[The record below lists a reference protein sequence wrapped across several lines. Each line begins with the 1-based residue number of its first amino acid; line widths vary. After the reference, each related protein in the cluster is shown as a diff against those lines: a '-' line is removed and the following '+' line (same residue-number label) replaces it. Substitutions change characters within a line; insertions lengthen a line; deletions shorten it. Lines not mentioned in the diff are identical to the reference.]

1 MPSGVTPD
9 WHQPA
14 RLLRLAALVGLL
26 CWLSLALTRGEGRI
40 AAIWL
45 SNGLV
50 LGVLLSA
57 PTSRWLAV
65 LLAAFAG
72 NLVANLGSGDSLPM
86 ALMLALC
93 NSVEIVLAAWPLY
106 RRFGNQPD
114 LTNGLGLLY
123 FLVFCLLLAPAAS
136 GLLASATVAAHVG
149 GDLQTILS
157 VWYPADAMGLMI
169 VTPLTL
175 ALLKHGE
182 PGGRRLRWRR
192 ALLPW
197 LFLTSICLL
206 LFTQSIYPLL
216 FLAFPPLLLLS
227 YQHGFAGSALGL
239 ATITVIAL
247 LATINGYGPFMLI
260 QTESMHVRM
269 LVLQLFVA
277 VATAQSL
284 VMGMLL
290 AQQRQLSLALRDS
303 GRQLRTITDNLPALI
318 AHFDAEER
326 YLFVNAH
333 IGRIFG
339 GDPAVVLGR
348 TLREVRGEM
357 IYADIG
363 PHVAK
368 ALRGEVASFE
378 NFGMAAGK
386 PYHYQSN
393 FIPDVAADGHV
404 QGFFAMTFDI
414 TERKNAELRQAADE
428 DRLRTISDNLPAL
441 IAYIDREGTYRFCN
455 QTHADWFGKS
465 VKDWLGSD
473 YRWVM
478 GDAFAD
484 AQASHLQAAFKGERI
499 ETELLLPC
507 QNGERTVNAS
517 YVPHVDHRGSVLGAY
532 VLMHDVTGLK
542 AVQAQLTQLASH
554 DMLTGLAN
562 RREFQSQLEN
572 TIGRNRRQGSSH
584 ALMFLDIDHFK
595 AINDS
600 RGHAA
605 GDAVL
610 REVALRLQASVRH
623 TDIVA
628 RLAGD
633 EFVVILDGLHSS
645 AEAEL
650 IAQKIMTAMGHAVAF
665 GGDDIAVGVSIGIA
679 FDAGAALNPEELLS
693 QADTALYQAKAAGRN
708 SWRLAN
714 CGTARKEP
722 QQERLPG

>member
-26 CWLSLALTRGEGRI
+26 CWLSIALTRGEGRI

-57 PTSRWLAV
+57 PISRWLAV

-72 NLVANLGSGDSLPM
+72 NLAANLGSGDSIGM
-86 ALMLALC
+86 ALILAAC
-93 NSVEIVLAAWPLY
+93 NSFEIVLAAWPVY

-136 GLLASATVAAHVG
+136 GLLASTAMAAQLG
-149 GDLQTILS
+149 GDLQAIFL

-175 ALLKHGE
+175 ALLRQGKL
-182 PGGRRLRWRR
+182 GGGQLHWQRV
-192 ALLPW
+192 LLPW
-197 LFLTSICLL
+197 LFLTSMCLL
-206 LFTQSIYPLL
+206 LFTQSSYPLL

-227 YQHGFAGSALGL
+227 YQQGLIGSALGL

-247 LATINGYGPFMLI
+247 LATINGHGPFMLI
-260 QTESMHVRM
+260 QTDSMQTRV
-269 LVLQLFVA
+269 LILQLFVA

-284 VMGMLL
+284 VMGMLQ
-290 AQQRQLSLALRDS
+290 AQQRRLSLALRDS

-326 YLFVNAH
+326 YRFVNAH
-333 IGRIFG
+333 IGRVFG
-339 GDPAVVLGR
+339 GNPAAMLGR

-363 PHVAK
+363 PHVVK
-368 ALRGEVASFE
+368 ALRGETASFE
-378 NFGMAAGK
+378 SFGMASGK

-393 FIPDVAADGHV
+393 YIPDFAADGHV

-428 DRLRTISDNLPAL
+428 ERLRTISDNLPAL

-465 VKDWLGSD
+465 VEGWLGSD

-484 AQASHLQAAFKGERI
+484 AQAKHLHAAFKGERI

-507 QNGERTVNAS
+507 QDGPRTVNAS

-542 AVQAQLTQLASH
+542 AVQAQLTQLASR

-562 RREFQSQLEN
+562 RREFQTQLEN
-572 TIGRNRRQGSSH
+572 AIGRNRRQASGH

-595 AINDS
+595 TINDS

-623 TDIVA
+623 TDMLA

-650 IAQKIMTAMGHAVAF
+650 IAQKIVAAMVSAVTF
-665 GGDDIAVGVSIGIA
+665 GDDAIVVGVSIGIA
-679 FDAGAALNPEELLS
+679 FDAEAALGPEELLS
-693 QADTALYQAKAAGRN
+693 LADSALYQAKAAGRN
-708 SWRLAN
+708 TWRLADR
-714 CGTARKEP
+714 A
-722 QQERLPG
+722 QRLSA

>member
-26 CWLSLALTRGEGRI
+26 CWLSIALTRGEGRI
-40 AAIWL
+40 ASIWL

-50 LGVLLSA
+50 LGVLLSV
-57 PTSRWLAV
+57 PPSRWLAV
-65 LLAAFAG
+65 LLAAFSG
-72 NLVANLGSGDSLPM
+72 NLAANLGSGDSIGM
-86 ALMLALC
+86 ALILASC
-93 NSVEIVLAAWPLY
+93 NSFEVMLAAWPMY
-106 RRFGNQPD
+106 RRFGNQTD

-136 GLLASATVAAHVG
+136 GLLASAALAAHAG
-149 GDLQTILS
+149 GDLQAIFS

-175 ALLKHGE
+175 ALLRQGE
-182 PGGRRLRWRR
+182 LGGRRLRWRR

-197 LFLTSICLL
+197 LFLTSMCLL
-206 LFTQSIYPLL
+206 LFTQSRYPLL

-227 YQHGFAGSALGL
+227 YQQGLAGSALGL

-247 LATINGYGPFMLI
+247 LATINGHGPFMLI
-260 QTESMHVRM
+260 QTDSLQTRV

-284 VMGMLL
+284 VMGMLQ
-290 AQQRQLSLALRDS
+290 AQQRRLSLALRDS

-318 AHFDAEER
+318 AQFDTEER
-326 YLFVNAH
+326 YRFANAH
-333 IGRIFG
+333 VGRVFG
-339 GDPAVVLGR
+339 GDPAAMLGR

-357 IYADIG
+357 IYADLS

-368 ALRGEVASFE
+368 ALQGEAASFE
-378 NFGMAAGK
+378 SFGMANGK

-393 FIPDVAADGHV
+393 YIPDVAADGRV

-428 DRLRTISDNLPAL
+428 ERLRTISDNLPAL

-455 QTHADWFGKS
+455 QTYADWFGKS
-465 VKDWLGSD
+465 LKDWHGSD

-484 AQASHLQAAFKGERI
+484 AQASHLNAAFKGERI

-507 QNGERTVNAS
+507 RDGPRTVKAS
-517 YVPHVDHRGSVLGAY
+517 YVPHIDHRGDVLGAY
-532 VLMHDVTGLK
+532 VLMHDVTDLK
-542 AVQAQLTQLASH
+542 AVQTQLSQLASH

-562 RREFQSQLEN
+562 RREFQAKLEN
-572 TIGRNRRQGSSH
+572 AIGRNRRQVSGH

-633 EFVVILDGLHSS
+633 EFVVILDGLHGST
-645 AEAEL
+645 EAEL
-650 IAQKIMTAMGHAVAF
+650 IAQKIIAAMGSPVAF
-665 GGDDIAVGVSIGIA
+665 GDDAIVVGVSIGIA
-679 FDAGAALNPEELLS
+679 FDAEAALGPEELLS
-693 QADTALYQAKAAGRN
+693 LADSALYRAKAAGRN
-708 SWRLAN
+708 TWRL
-714 CGTARKEP
+714 
-722 QQERLPG
+722 QESSNPA